1 MEGSDGMRAVVI
13 GVGNELK
20 ADDGIGLSVAKELQK
35 DLEGKDTLVIPADVP
50 ENYIQPIAKFRP
62 ELLVLVDTADFKGKS
77 GEVRAIK
84 DDEMSKVFT
93 STHSVPLILFIEA
106 IKKQAPKTR
115 TIFIGIQPKTLQF
128 GKPMSP
134 EVKKAGRTAADAIRK
149 IVKGEVKV

>member
-1 MEGSDGMRAVVI
+1 MKTVVM

-20 ADDGIGLSVAKELQK
+20 ADDGIGISVAKELQK

-50 ENYIQPIAKFRP
+50 ENYIQPIAKFKP
-62 ELLVLVDTADFKGKS
+62 EILVLVDTADFQGKA
-77 GEVRAIK
+77 GEVRAIR

-106 IKKQAPKTR
+106 IKKQVPKAR
-115 TIFIGIQPKTLQF
+115 TVFIGIQPKTLQF

-134 EVKKAGRTAADAIRK
+134 EVKRAGRTAADAIRK
-149 IVKGEVKV
+149 IVSGEVKV